1 MSSYLKRYSFINAKL
16 KTRMDFLL
24 DEAFFRRLEDRP
36 NLNEAMIMLKDSV
49 YGVMHDSYERTGDL
63 KMAEKELRLKEI
75 GFYRELKRHG
85 DDLISGFLDVLLL
98 KFDVEVLKEWIRL
111 WYDSRIRGRDISVL
125 SPYMIREKVTSDF
138 EHDTLLACAD
148 SQALYEH
155 LARGV
160 YKELFDSLLKRAEP
174 LDSLYDLE
182 KSLDRLRY
190 ARVLEYAD
198 SFPPSDGEVIR
209 RITGMEID
217 FENMLSLIRMGD
229 ILPAGKLLD
238 DLIDGGR
245 HLNRD
250 ASHGRKKSA
259 VSRDRE
265 PDEKDS
271 RELLGRTLAFYGGM
285 GSLLLKEESNR
296 EERLS
301 MVEAVFRELE
311 KREADRLMRGSPF
324 SIGIMLS
331 YFMRKEREAARLVR
345 VLNDRQYRSD
355 AFGASGNRGRS

>member
-36 NLNEAMIMLKDSV
+36 NLNEAMVMLKDTV
-49 YGVMHDSYERTGDL
+49 YSVMHESYERTGDL

-75 GFYRELKRHG
+75 GFYKELKRHG
-85 DDLISGFLDVLLL
+85 DELIAGFLDVLLL
-98 KFDVEVLKEWIRL
+98 KLDVEVLKEWIRL
-111 WYDSRIRGRDISVL
+111 WYDSRIRGRDISIL
-125 SPYMIREKVTSDF
+125 SPYMIRETVIEDF
-138 EHDTLLACAD
+138 EHDTLMACDDAD
-148 SQALYEH
+148 SLYEH

-160 YKELFDSLLKRAEP
+160 YAGLFTALREKSAP
-174 LDSLYDLE
+174 LESLYDLE

-190 ARVLEYAD
+190 AKVLEYAGR
-198 SFPPSDGEVIR
+198 FPSSDADVIR

-245 HLNRD
+245 HLSRD
-250 ASHGRKKSA
+250 AAGKTKHREEDTGR
-259 VSRDRE
+259 E
-265 PDEKDS
+265 I
-271 RELLGRTLAFYGGM
+271 LGRTLASYGGM
-285 GSLLLKEESNR
+285 GSLLLKEESGR
-296 EERLS
+296 EERLA

-311 KREADRLMRGSPF
+311 KQEVDRLMRGSPF

-345 VLNDRQYRSD
+345 ILNDRQYRTD
-355 AFGASGNRGRS
+355 GYTADRNRGTE